1 MDAVTGAAAAA
12 AVARYGGEGEE
23 VRGVKVGRPGVDAEI
38 AFLTAGFI
46 SRCFCRNLVGFFSP
60 AVVEK

>member
-1 MDAVTGAAAAA
+1 M
-12 AVARYGGEGEE
+12 GGQGEE
-23 VRGVKVGRPGVDAEI
+23 VRGVKAGRPGVDAEI